1 MPGQVSPLGERIDKR
16 RAELG
21 LKLREVAG
29 RAGLSIEVLRAI
41 RYGENDPRGTTMAAI
56 DRALRWQAG
65 STERFLAD
73 GTEPAPLDDHGEQ
86 DGERRAIIAG
96 VRSLYPGDTVAEA
109 IMTQWGKPLEVRQR
123 ELDKWRATPG
133 EQRALRPARNKRGT
147 ITRFR

>member
-1 MPGQVSPLGERIDKR
+1 LAGQVSAVGERIDKR

-21 LKLREVAG
+21 LKLRDVAFA
-29 RAGLSIEVLRAI
+29 AGLSVEALRAI
-41 RYGENDPRGTTMAAI
+41 RYGENEHRGITLAAI
-56 DRALRWQAG
+56 DRALRWQGG
-65 STERFLAD
+65 SAERFLED
-73 GTEPAPLDDHGEQ
+73 GTVPVPLGDGGEE

-133 EQRALRPARNKRGT
+133 RQQALHPARNKLGT
-147 ITRFR
+147 ITSFW

>member
-1 MPGQVSPLGERIDKR
+1 MPGQVSPLGKRIDNR

-21 LKLREVAG
+21 LKLREVAD

-41 RYGENDPRGTTMAAI
+41 RYGENGPRGTTMAAI
-56 DRALRWQAG
+56 DRALSWQGG
-65 STERFLAD
+65 STERYLED
-73 GTEPAPLDDHGEQ
+73 GTAPVPLGDPGED

-109 IMTQWGKPLEVRQR
+109 IMTQWGKPLDVRQR

-133 EQRALRPARNKRGT
+133 EQRALRARL
-147 ITRFR
+147 